1 MRVQKSDIV
10 KALGSVAKILPE
22 GWSARGFSVDSRSL
36 QAGEIFIALRGNR
49 FDGHHFVQQ
58 AAQKGAAAAIVE
70 HSCEIP
76 IPQITVPDT
85 FEALRQLARYYR
97 HQHRGPVIAIAGS
110 AGKTTTKEMIATLL
124 TGRFSVLKAFGNY
137 NNELGVTLTLLQW
150 EPVDEVIVLELGTNH
165 PGEIASLCRLAE
177 PTMGIVTLIGP
188 EHLEFFGTVENVA
201 REELQLF
208 EYLVE
213 HRGRLVAN
221 LDDPFVASFL
231 QKHPIGSVVRYSLQ
245 KDADVRATIVGWE
258 NGRAALQLQIEGE
271 DQRVRLPVIGH
282 VMARNAVAAA
292 AVAFALG
299 LSLEEIVSGL
309 QKVQPLNLNGQGRM
323 VVEQYHGIWVINDTY
338 NANPVSMQAALETL
352 RQLPVAGRRFAVL
365 GDMLELG
372 EASLPAHKAI
382 LDFAYQQGIYVLA
395 VGEEFAR
402 AFAEMQSRGGSIC
415 APVECVDF
423 LQKELRSGDA
433 VLFKGSR
440 GMAVEKIL
448 EAWKQRRTAHR

>member
-10 KALGSVAKILPE
+10 KALGSAAEILPE

-97 HQHRGPVIAIAGS
+97 HQHRGPVIAVAGS

-124 TGRFSVLKAFGNY
+124 AERFSVLKAFGNY
-137 NNELGVTLTLLQW
+137 NNELGVALTLLRW
-150 EPVDEVIVLELGTNH
+150 KPGDEVIVLELGTNH
-165 PGEIASLCRLAE
+165 PGEIASLCQLAE
-177 PTMGIVTLIGP
+177 PTIGIVTLVGP
-188 EHLEFFGTVENVA
+188 EHLEFFGTVEGVA

-213 HRGRLVAN
+213 HRRTLVAN

-231 QKHPIGSVVRYSLQ
+231 QKYPVDSVVHYSLQ

-258 NGRAALQLQIEGE
+258 NGRAALQFQIGGE
-271 DQRVRLPVIGH
+271 SQRVRLPVIGH
-282 VMARNAVAAA
+282 VMARNTVAAA

-323 VVEQYHGIWVINDTY
+323 VVEQYQGIWVINDTY

-352 RQLPVAGRRFAVL
+352 KQLPVAGRRFAVL

-372 EASLPAHKAI
+372 EASLAAHKAI
-382 LDFAYQQGIYVLA
+382 LDFAHRQGIYVLA

-402 AFAEMQSRGGSIC
+402 AFAEMKSRGGSIC

-423 LQKELRSGDA
+423 LQQELRPGDA

-440 GMAVEKIL
+440 GMAMEKIL
-448 EAWKQRRTAHR
+448 DAWKQRGTADR

>member
-10 KALGSVAKILPE
+10 KALGSAAEILPE

-70 HSCEIP
+70 RPCEIP
-76 IPQITVPDT
+76 ILQITVPDT
-85 FEALRQLARYYR
+85 FETLRQLARYYR
-97 HQHRGPVIAIAGS
+97 HRHRGPVIAVAGS

-124 TGRFSVLKAFGNY
+124 AERFSILKAFGNY
-137 NNELGVTLTLLQW
+137 NNELGVALTLLQW
-150 EPVDEVIVLELGTNH
+150 EPGDEVIVLELGTNH
-165 PGEIASLCRLAE
+165 PGEIASLCQLAE
-177 PTMGIVTLIGP
+177 PTIGIVTLIGP
-188 EHLEFFGTVENVA
+188 EHLEFFGTVERVA

-208 EYLVE
+208 EYLVKQQ
-213 HRGRLVAN
+213 GTLVAN

-231 QKHPIGSVVRYSLQ
+231 QKYPIDSVVRYSLQ

-258 NGRAALQLQIEGE
+258 NGRAALQLQIGGE
-271 DQRVRLPVIGH
+271 SQRVRLPVVGH
-282 VMARNAVAAA
+282 VMARNTVAAA

-323 VVEQYHGIWVINDTY
+323 VVEQYQGIWVINDTY

-402 AFAEMQSRGGSIC
+402 AFAEMQFRSGSIC